1 MLTLYTGTGGGEN
14 RKALFDAFVEQVRR
28 GERCLL
34 LVPEQFTVHAEQEV
48 FRLYGRGLG
57 CDAEVVSFK
66 RLCYRILL
74 AAGRADTRRLESGG
88 RSVLMYRAFQTV

>member
-48 FRLYGRGLG
+48 FRLYGRGLAATPKSSASSACATG
-57 CDAEVVSFK
+57 SCSPPAGPTPAGWN
-66 RLCYRILL
+66 R
-74 AAGRADTRRLESGG
+74 AAGRYSCTAPFR
-88 RSVLMYRAFQTV
+88 Q